1 MTSSEPGPLS
11 EEAARL
17 VGAAQDW
24 LHRVVGDPATA
35 RIATGAPEC
44 CWCPLCQLIATLR
57 GDRPELLER
66 LTETQAALAATLRAL
81 AEAAGL
87 GGPQRSNPTDQPAT
101 EQSTTEQSTT
111 EQSTTEQPTNDQPAT
126 EQPTTKQPATAQP
139 ADRAGSKADGPKPPR
154 TRKPRGSRVQPIPLD
169 DEAG

>member
-1 MTSSEPGPLS
+1 MTEPGPLS
-11 EEAARL
+11 EEAVRL

-24 LHRVVGDPATA
+24 WHRMVGDPATA

-57 GDRPELLER
+57 GERPELLDR
-66 LTETQAALAATLRAL
+66 LAETQATLIATLRAL

-87 GGPQRSNPTDQPAT
+87 GSGSGWSHRPAEDSPAGDSPAEDSPAGDPSA
-101 EQSTTEQSTT
+101 EQSSTGDSPTEHS
-111 EQSTTEQPTNDQPAT
+111 PADQ
-126 EQPTTKQPATAQP
+126 AQP
-139 ADRAGSKADGPKPPR
+139 RVNEPEPDTPKPPR
-154 TRKPRGSRVQPIPLD
+154 TRKRGSRVQPIPLD